1 MKPLF
6 LSIEGL
12 QSFQEKQEI
21 DFEKIG
27 RDGLFGIFGP
37 TGSGKSTIID
47 GMTLALYG
55 NIIRFK
61 NNSSSE
67 AKDYFDIEAINKN
80 SQEAKVNFKFKVG
93 ENIYR
98 VERNYKTG
106 KKSGKLSK
114 TAVLFKTE
122 NNEEIKIAENYKEIY
137 KEVKE
142 NILGLTLEDFTR
154 SVVLPQGNF
163 SQFLKLTGTEKRDML
178 ERIFNLEKYGDI
190 LSKKANAH
198 KYNLENSLKSLDIE
212 LSAIGFNEEELNKQ
226 TEKFEILEKE
236 TENLKKEEKELKA
249 EIQEMEEIRTL
260 EENIS
265 KFQKQK
271 GELDKNSEYI
281 AELETKKNMAEK
293 FIPVIEKIHKKN
305 DYEDRINIL
314 NDEIKIDKEKLEQ
327 AVKQLEAK
335 KEVYKNLEE
344 KEISLEKEKEK
355 NYVPQDEFLK
365 ASEDYKSSIEKESL
379 IEKEENLKKEIQNLK
394 VQKEKL
400 SDDIKNF
407 TDTLNDLEKEKSEI
421 KDVSQDEILNLEK
434 EILQKKSLYEN
445 LEKREKE
452 LEKIVFNAE
461 CLEDKIKNNNNELSE
476 LEETERLYLVNRK
489 NYFIYEIEKELHDGD
504 ICPVCHGVYHK
515 KLSENY
521 ENSFNEESFEKIQQD
536 IRKIKSYIQIDCDK
550 LKEYNEKIIE
560 IKSEIKIL
568 PSIKDDIENLEN
580 QKEALNKKLKEIVDK
595 KNLIEE
601 NIKEKTDIL
610 NKNKILSASVESE
623 LNSKINSLNDI
634 ENRLKEIPEFLF
646 STDELK
652 ENLENIKKKND
663 VFKNTDS
670 QLNELRKEK
679 KYIWD
684 TKITV
689 WTDKIKNFETQLIQ
703 KEENHKNI
711 KTEYLALSEEI
722 NKVLLENKISDLK
735 YINEIEKSIDK
746 ISHMKEEIEKH
757 KNDTVYVLKMILD
770 YKEQLKN
777 RNFSKEK
784 FENLAERDKI
794 VNMCLEKNI
803 RLLGEITK
811 SIEIFNI
818 NKKRAEEILIEKEK
832 IEKKLN
838 PAKEMTELLKGRK
851 FLDFLSAGKLQS
863 ITRIASETLQRI
875 TNGRYR
881 INVDEKSDFSIMDN
895 FNSAVR
901 KPQSLSGGET
911 FMVSLCLA
919 LALANQIQLKGKSK
933 LEFFFLDEGFGT
945 LDSELLEIVF
955 SVLENLKAEGMTV
968 GIITHVEE
976 IKNRVARKLMVYPAQ
991 VGISGTIVKEI

>member
-67 AKDYFDIEAINKN
+67 SKDFFDIEAINKN

-98 VERNYKTG
+98 VERSYKIG
-106 KKSGKLSK
+106 KKSGKLTK
-114 TAVLFKTE
+114 TAVLFKNE
-122 NNEEIKIAENYKEIY
+122 NGEEIKIAENYKEIY

-198 KYNLENSLKSLDIE
+198 KYNLESQLKNLDIE

-226 TEKFEILEKE
+226 LEKFNLLEKE

-249 EIQEMEEIRTL
+249 EIQEMEEIRVL
-260 EENIS
+260 EENIF

-271 GELDKNSEYI
+271 DELDKNSEYI

-314 NDEIKIDKEKLEQ
+314 NDEIKTDKEKLEQ

-335 KEVYKNLEE
+335 KEVYRSLEE
-344 KEISLEKEKEK
+344 KENLLEKEKQE
-355 NYVPQDEFLK
+355 NYIPQDEFLK
-365 ASEDYKSSIEKESL
+365 ASEDYKSSIEKE
-379 IEKEENLKKEIQNLK
+379 NLTEKKEILTKEIKNLEI
-394 VQKEKL
+394 QKEKL
-400 SDDIKNF
+400 SDDIKIF
-407 TDTLNDLEKEKSEI
+407 TDILESLEKEKSEI
-421 KDVSQDEILNLEK
+421 KDISQDEILNLEK
-434 EILQKKSLYEN
+434 EILQKKSLCEN

-452 LEKIVFNAE
+452 LEKTVSDKENLEKNIKASEEKLSKLEKEENI
-461 CLEDKIKNNNNELSE
+461 CLAD
-476 LEETERLYLVNRK
+476 RK
-489 NYFIYEIEKELHDGD
+489 NYFIHEIEKELHEGD
-504 ICPVCHGVYHK
+504 ICPVCHGIYHK
-515 KLSENY
+515 HSES
-521 ENSFNEESFEKIQQD
+521 EKESSFNEESFEKLQND
-536 IRKIKSYIQIDCDK
+536 IRNIKSSVQIEKDK
-550 LKEYNEKIIE
+550 LAEQNKKIEEIKNEIE
-560 IKSEIKIL
+560 ILPNIKDEIK
-568 PSIKDDIENLEN
+568 NLEN
-580 QKEALNKKLKEIVDK
+580 QKENLNKKLKEITDK
-595 KNLIEE
+595 KTLIEKD
-601 NIKEKTDIL
+601 IKEKNNIL
-610 NKNKILSASVESE
+610 N
-623 LNSKINSLNDI
+623 NSKIISAKTENELNLKINFLDEI
-634 ENRLKEIPEFLF
+634 EKNLKEIPEFLL

-652 ENLENIKKKND
+652 ENLENIKKKNEI
-663 VFKNTDS
+663 FKNTDS

-679 KYIWD
+679 KEIWD

-818 NKKRAEEILIEKEK
+818 NKKRAEEILKEKEK

-991 VGISGTIVKEI
+991 VGISGTVVKEI

>member
-67 AKDYFDIEAINKN
+67 SKDFFDIEAINKN
-80 SQEAKVNFKFKVG
+80 SQGAKVNFKFKVG

-98 VERNYKTG
+98 VERSYKIG
-106 KKSGKLSK
+106 KKSGKLTK
-114 TAVLFKTE
+114 TAVLFKNE

-198 KYNLENSLKSLDIE
+198 KYNLESQLKNLDIE
-212 LSAIGFNEEELNKQ
+212 LSAIGFNEEELNNQ
-226 TEKFEILEKE
+226 LEKFNLLEKE

-249 EIQEMEEIRTL
+249 EIQEMEEIRVL

-271 GELDKNSEYI
+271 DELDKNSEYI

-293 FIPVIEKIHKKN
+293 FIPVIEKSHKKN

-335 KEVYKNLEE
+335 KEVYRSLEE
-344 KEISLEKEKEK
+344 KENLLEKEKEK

-365 ASEDYKSSIEKESL
+365 ASEDYKSSIEKE
-379 IEKEENLKKEIQNLK
+379 NLTEKKEVLTKEIKSLEI
-394 VQKEKL
+394 QKEKL
-400 SDDIKNF
+400 SDDIKIF
-407 TDTLNDLEKEKSEI
+407 TDILESLEKEKSEI
-421 KDVSQDEILNLEK
+421 KDISQDEVLNLEK
-434 EILQKKSLYEN
+434 EILQKKSLCEN

-452 LEKIVFNAE
+452 LEKTVFNAE
-461 CLEDKIKNNNNELSE
+461 CLEDRIKNNNSELSE
-476 LEETERLYLVNRK
+476 LEKTESLYLAKRK
-489 NYFIYEIEKELHDGD
+489 YYFIHEIEKELHEGD
-504 ICPVCHGVYHK
+504 ICPVCHGIYHK
-515 KLSENY
+515 YSEAKK
-521 ENSFNEESFEKIQQD
+521 ESSFNEEVFEKLQND
-536 IRKIKSYIQIDCDK
+536 IRNIKSSVQIEKDK
-550 LKEYNEKIIE
+550 LAEQNKKIEEIKNEIE
-560 IKSEIKIL
+560 ILPNIKDEIK
-568 PSIKDDIENLEN
+568 NLEN
-580 QKEALNKKLKEIVDK
+580 QKENLNKKLKEITYK
-595 KNLIEE
+595 KTLIEKD
-601 NIKEKTDIL
+601 IKEKNDTL
-610 NKNKILSASVESE
+610 NNSKISSAKNENE
-623 LNSKINSLNDI
+623 LNLKINSLDEI
-634 ENRLKEIPEFLF
+634 EKKLKEIPEFLL

-652 ENLENIKKKND
+652 ENLENIKKKNEI
-663 VFKNTDS
+663 FKNTDS

-679 KYIWD
+679 KDIWD

-794 VNMCLEKNI
+794 VNMFLEKNI
-803 RLLGEITK
+803 RLLGEISK

-818 NKKRAEEILIEKEK
+818 NKKRAEEILKEKEK

-991 VGISGTIVKEI
+991 VGISGTVVKEI

>member
-67 AKDYFDIEAINKN
+67 SKDFFDIEAINKN

-98 VERNYKTG
+98 VERSYKIG
-106 KKSGKLSK
+106 KKSGKLTK
-114 TAVLFKTE
+114 TAVLFKNE

-190 LSKKANAH
+190 LSKKANSH
-198 KYNLENSLKSLDIE
+198 KYSLENSLKSLDIE

-271 GELDKNSEYI
+271 DELDKNSEYI

-314 NDEIKIDKEKLEQ
+314 NDEIKTDKEKLEQ

-344 KEISLEKEKEK
+344 KEIFLEKEKEK

-379 IEKEENLKKEIQNLK
+379 IEKKENLKKEIQNLK

-421 KDVSQDEILNLEK
+421 KDISQDEILNLEK

-476 LEETERLYLVNRK
+476 LEETENLYLVNRK
-489 NYFIYEIEKELHDGD
+489 NYFIYEIEKELHEGD
-504 ICPVCHGVYHK
+504 VCPVCHGVYHK
-515 KLSENY
+515 YSEIEK
-521 ENSFNEESFEKIQQD
+521 ENSFNEEAFEKLQND
-536 IRKIKSYIQIDCDK
+536 IRNIKSSIQIDKDK
-550 LKEYNEKIIE
+550 LVEKNKKIEE
-560 IKSEIKIL
+560 IKNEIEIL

-580 QKEALNKKLKEIVDK
+580 QKKMLNKKLKEIVDK

-601 NIKEKTDIL
+601 NIKEKTDTL
-610 NKNKILSASVESE
+610 NKNKILSASAESE

-646 STDELK
+646 STVELK

-663 VFKNTDS
+663 IFKNTDS

-679 KYIWD
+679 KDIWD

-818 NKKRAEEILIEKEK
+818 NKKRTEEILIEKEK

>member
-67 AKDYFDIEAINKN
+67 SKDFFDIEAINKN
-80 SQEAKVNFKFKVG
+80 SQGAKVNFKFKVG

-98 VERNYKTG
+98 VERSYKIG
-106 KKSGKLSK
+106 KKSGKLTK
-114 TAVLFKTE
+114 TAVLFKNE
-122 NNEEIKIAENYKEIY
+122 NGEEIKTAENYKEIY

-198 KYNLENSLKSLDIE
+198 KYNLESQLKNLDIE

-249 EIQEMEEIRTL
+249 EIQELEEIRTL

-271 GELDKNSEYI
+271 DELDKNSEYI

-314 NDEIKIDKEKLEQ
+314 NDEIKTDKEKLEQ

-335 KEVYKNLEE
+335 KEVYRSLEE
-344 KEISLEKEKEK
+344 KENLLEKEKEK

-365 ASEDYKSSIEKESL
+365 ASEDYKSSIEKE
-379 IEKEENLKKEIQNLK
+379 NLTEKKEVLTKEIKSLEI
-394 VQKEKL
+394 QKEKL
-400 SDDIKNF
+400 SDDIKIF
-407 TDTLNDLEKEKSEI
+407 TDILESLEKEKSEI
-421 KDVSQDEILNLEK
+421 KDISQDEILNLEK
-434 EILQKKSLYEN
+434 EILQKKSLCEN

-452 LEKIVFNAE
+452 LEKTVSDKEN
-461 CLEDKIKNNNNELSE
+461 LEKNIKISEEKLSE
-476 LEETERLYLVNRK
+476 LEKEENICLADRK
-489 NYFIYEIEKELHDGD
+489 NYFIHEIEKELHEGD
-504 ICPVCHGVYHK
+504 KCPVCHGIYHK
-515 KLSENY
+515 HFETEKES
-521 ENSFNEESFEKIQQD
+521 SFNEEVFEKLQND
-536 IRKIKSYIQIDCDK
+536 IRNIKSYIQIDKDK
-550 LKEYNEKIIE
+550 LAEQNKKIEEIKNEIE
-560 IKSEIKIL
+560 ILPNIKDEIK
-568 PSIKDDIENLEN
+568 NLEN
-580 QKEALNKKLKEIVDK
+580 QKENLNKKLKEIAGK
-595 KNLIEE
+595 KNLIEKD
-601 NIKEKTDIL
+601 IKEKNNIL
-610 NKNKILSASVESE
+610 N
-623 LNSKINSLNDI
+623 NSKIISAKTENELNLKINFLDEI
-634 ENRLKEIPEFLF
+634 EKNLKGIPEFLL

-652 ENLENIKKKND
+652 ENLENIKKKNEI
-663 VFKNTDS
+663 FKNTDS
-670 QLNELRKEK
+670 QLNELRKVQK
-679 KYIWD
+679 KNRD
-684 TKITV
+684 KITE
-689 WTDKIKNFETQLIQ
+689 WAEKIKNFETQLIQ

-818 NKKRAEEILIEKEK
+818 NKKRAEEILKEKEK

-991 VGISGTIVKEI
+991 VGISGTVVKEI

>member
-67 AKDYFDIEAINKN
+67 SKDFFDIEAINKN

-98 VERNYKTG
+98 VERSYKIG
-106 KKSGKLSK
+106 KKSGKLTK
-114 TAVLFKTE
+114 TAVLFKNE
-122 NNEEIKIAENYKEIY
+122 NGEEIKIAENYKEIY

-198 KYNLENSLKSLDIE
+198 KYTFESQLKNLDIE

-226 TEKFEILEKE
+226 LEEFNLLEKE

-249 EIQEMEEIRTL
+249 EIQEMEEIRVI
-260 EENIS
+260 EENIF

-271 GELDKNSEYI
+271 DKLDKNSEYI

-314 NDEIKIDKEKLEQ
+314 NDEIKTDKEKLEQ

-335 KEVYKNLEE
+335 KEVYRSLEE
-344 KEISLEKEKEK
+344 KENLLEKEKQE

-365 ASEDYKSSIEKESL
+365 ASEDYKSSIEKE
-379 IEKEENLKKEIQNLK
+379 NLTEKKEILTKEIKNLEI
-394 VQKEKL
+394 QKEKL

-407 TDTLNDLEKEKSEI
+407 TDILDSLEKEKSEI

-434 EILQKKSLYEN
+434 EILQKKSLCEN

-452 LEKIVFNAE
+452 LEKTVSDKENLEKNIKVSEEKLSKLEKEENI
-461 CLEDKIKNNNNELSE
+461 CLAD
-476 LEETERLYLVNRK
+476 RK
-489 NYFIYEIEKELHDGD
+489 NYFIHEIEKELHDGD
-504 ICPVCHGVYHK
+504 ICPVCHSIYHK
-515 KLSENY
+515 YSESKK
-521 ENSFNEESFEKIQQD
+521 ESSFNEESFEKLQND
-536 IRKIKSYIQIDCDK
+536 IRNIKSSVQIEKDK
-550 LKEYNEKIIE
+550 LAEQNKKMEEIKNEIE
-560 IKSEIKIL
+560 ILPNIKEE
-568 PSIKDDIENLEN
+568 IENLEN
-580 QKEALNKKLKEIVDK
+580 QKENLNKKLKEIADK
-595 KNLIEE
+595 KNLLEE
-601 NIKEKTDIL
+601 NIKEKNDTL
-610 NKNKILSASVESE
+610 NNNKILFAKAESD
-623 LNSKINSLNDI
+623 LNSKINSLDEI
-634 ENRLKEIPEFLF
+634 EKKLKEIPELLL
-646 STDELK
+646 STNELK
-652 ENLENIKKKND
+652 ENLENIKKKNEI
-663 VFKNTDS
+663 FKNIDL

-679 KYIWD
+679 KEIWD

-770 YKEQLKN
+770 YKDQLKN

-803 RLLGEITK
+803 RLLGEISK

-818 NKKRAEEILIEKEK
+818 NKKRAEEILKEKEK

-991 VGISGTIVKEI
+991 VGISGTVVKEI

>member
-1 MKPLF
+1 M
-6 LSIEGL
+6 
-12 QSFQEKQEI
+12 
-21 DFEKIG
+21 
-27 RDGLFGIFGP
+27 
-37 TGSGKSTIID
+37 
-47 GMTLALYG
+47 
-55 NIIRFK
+55 
-61 NNSSSE
+61 
-67 AKDYFDIEAINKN
+67 
-80 SQEAKVNFKFKVG
+80 
-93 ENIYR
+93 
-98 VERNYKTG
+98 
-106 KKSGKLSK
+106 
-114 TAVLFKTE
+114 
-122 NNEEIKIAENYKEIY
+122 
-137 KEVKE
+137 
-142 NILGLTLEDFTR
+142 EDFTR

-198 KYNLENSLKSLDIE
+198 KYNLESQLKNLDIE
-212 LSAIGFNEEELNKQ
+212 LSAIGFNEEELNNQ
-226 TEKFEILEKE
+226 LEKFNLLEKE

-249 EIQEMEEIRTL
+249 EIQEMEEIRVL

-271 GELDKNSEYI
+271 DELDKNSEYI

-314 NDEIKIDKEKLEQ
+314 NDEIKTDKEKLEQ

-335 KEVYKNLEE
+335 KEVYRSLEE
-344 KEISLEKEKEK
+344 KENLLEKEKEK

-365 ASEDYKSSIEKESL
+365 ASEDYKSSIEKE
-379 IEKEENLKKEIQNLK
+379 NLTEKKEVLTKEIKNLEI
-394 VQKEKL
+394 QKEKL

-407 TDTLNDLEKEKSEI
+407 SDILESLEKEKSEI
-421 KDVSQDEILNLEK
+421 KDISQDEILNLEK
-434 EILQKKSLYEN
+434 EILQKKSLCEN

-452 LEKIVFNAE
+452 LEKTVSDKEKLEKNIKVSEEKLSKLEKEENI
-461 CLEDKIKNNNNELSE
+461 CLA
-476 LEETERLYLVNRK
+476 NRK

-515 KLSENY
+515 YSEI
-521 ENSFNEESFEKIQQD
+521 EKESFFNEESFEKLQND
-536 IRKIKSYIQIDCDK
+536 IRNIKSSVQIDKDK
-550 LKEYNEKIIE
+550 LAEQNKKIEEIKNEIE
-560 IKSEIKIL
+560 ILPNIKEE
-568 PSIKDDIENLEN
+568 IENLEN
-580 QKEALNKKLKEIVDK
+580 QKKMLNKKLKEIVDK

-601 NIKEKTDIL
+601 NIKEKTDTL
-610 NKNKILSASVESE
+610 NKNKILSASAESE

-646 STDELK
+646 STVELK

-663 VFKNTDS
+663 IFKNTDS

-679 KYIWD
+679 KEIWD

-689 WTDKIKNFETQLIQ
+689 WTEKIKNFETQLIQ

-770 YKEQLKN
+770 YKDQLKN

-794 VNMCLEKNI
+794 VNMFLEKNI
-803 RLLGEITK
+803 RLLGEISK

-818 NKKRAEEILIEKEK
+818 NKKRAEEILKEKEK

-955 SVLENLKAEGMTV
+955 SVLENLKSEGMTV

-991 VGISGTIVKEI
+991 VGISGTVVKEI

>member
-344 KEISLEKEKEK
+344 KEIFLEKEKEK

-580 QKEALNKKLKEIVDK
+580 QKKMLNKKLKEIVDK

>member
-67 AKDYFDIEAINKN
+67 SKDYFDIEAINKN

-98 VERNYKTG
+98 VERNYKIG
-106 KKSGKLSK
+106 KKSGKLTK
-114 TAVLFKTE
+114 TAVLFKNE

-236 TENLKKEEKELKA
+236 TKNLKKEEKELKA

-271 GELDKNSEYI
+271 DELDKNSEYI

-293 FIPVIEKIHKKN
+293 FIPIIEKIHKKN

-344 KEISLEKEKEK
+344 KENFLEKEKEK

-407 TDTLNDLEKEKSEI
+407 TDTLNDLEKEKSKI

-461 CLEDKIKNNNNELSE
+461 CLEDKIKNNNSELSE
-476 LEETERLYLVNRK
+476 LEETESLYLVNRK
-489 NYFIYEIEKELHDGD
+489 NYFIYEIEKELHEGD
-504 ICPVCHGVYHK
+504 ICPVCHGIYHK
-515 KLSENY
+515 KLSENC
-521 ENSFNEESFEKIQQD
+521 ENYFNEEAFEKIQQD

-560 IKSEIKIL
+560 IKNEIKIL

-580 QKEALNKKLKEIVDK
+580 QKKMLNKKLKETADK
-595 KNLIEE
+595 KNLIEK
-601 NIKEKTDIL
+601 NIKEKTDTL
-610 NKNKILSASVESE
+610 NKNKILSASAESE

-663 VFKNTDS
+663 IFKNTDS

-679 KYIWD
+679 KDIWD

-976 IKNRVARKLMVYPAQ
+976 IKNRVARKLMVYPAR

>member
-67 AKDYFDIEAINKN
+67 SKDFFDIEAINKN

-98 VERNYKTG
+98 VERSYKIG
-106 KKSGKLSK
+106 KKSGKLTK
-114 TAVLFKTE
+114 TAVLFKNE
-122 NNEEIKIAENYKEIY
+122 NGEEIKIAENYKEIY

-198 KYNLENSLKSLDIE
+198 KYNLESQLKNLDIE

-271 GELDKNSEYI
+271 DELDKNSEYI
-281 AELETKKNMAEK
+281 EELETKKNMAEK

-305 DYEDRINIL
+305 DYEDRINLL
-314 NDEIKIDKEKLEQ
+314 NNEIKIDKEKLEQ

-335 KEVYKNLEE
+335 KEVYRSLEE
-344 KEISLEKEKEK
+344 KENLLEKEKEK

-365 ASEDYKSSIEKESL
+365 ASEDYKSSIEKE
-379 IEKEENLKKEIQNLK
+379 NLTEKKEVLTKEIKNLEI
-394 VQKEKL
+394 QKEKL

-407 TDTLNDLEKEKSEI
+407 SDILESLEKEKSEI
-421 KDVSQDEILNLEK
+421 KDISQDEILNLEK
-434 EILQKKSLYEN
+434 EILQKKSLCEN

-452 LEKIVFNAE
+452 LEKTVSDKEKLEKNIKVSEEKLSKLEKEENI
-461 CLEDKIKNNNNELSE
+461 CLAD
-476 LEETERLYLVNRK
+476 RK

-515 KLSENY
+515 YSEI
-521 ENSFNEESFEKIQQD
+521 EKESFFNEESFEKLQND
-536 IRKIKSYIQIDCDK
+536 IRNIKSSVQIDKDK
-550 LKEYNEKIIE
+550 LAEQNKKIEEIKNEIE
-560 IKSEIKIL
+560 IL
-568 PSIKDDIENLEN
+568 PNIKDDIENLEN
-580 QKEALNKKLKEIVDK
+580 QKKMLNKKLKEIVDK

-601 NIKEKTDIL
+601 NIKEKTDTL
-610 NKNKILSASVESE
+610 NKNKILSASAESE

-634 ENRLKEIPEFLF
+634 ENRLKEIPKFLL

-652 ENLENIKKKND
+652 ENLENIKKKNEI
-663 VFKNTDS
+663 FKNIDL

-679 KYIWD
+679 KEIWD

-770 YKEQLKN
+770 YKDQLKN

-803 RLLGEITK
+803 RLLGEISK

-818 NKKRAEEILIEKEK
+818 NKKRAEEILKEKEK

-955 SVLENLKAEGMTV
+955 SVLENLKSEGMTV

-991 VGISGTIVKEI
+991 VGISGTVVKEI

>member
-67 AKDYFDIEAINKN
+67 SKDYFDIEAINKN

-98 VERNYKTG
+98 VERNYKIG
-106 KKSGKLSK
+106 KKSGKLTK
-114 TAVLFKTE
+114 TAVLFKNE

-271 GELDKNSEYI
+271 DELDKNSEYI

-305 DYEDRINIL
+305 NYEDRINIL
-314 NDEIKIDKEKLEQ
+314 NDEIKTDKEKLEQ

-344 KEISLEKEKEK
+344 KEIFLEKEKEK

-379 IEKEENLKKEIQNLK
+379 IEKEENLKKEIQNLE

-461 CLEDKIKNNNNELSE
+461 CLEDKIKNNNIELSE
-476 LEETERLYLVNRK
+476 LEETESLYLVNRK
-489 NYFIYEIEKELHDGD
+489 NYFIYEIEKELHEGD

-515 KLSENY
+515 YSEIEK
-521 ENSFNEESFEKIQQD
+521 ENSFNEEAFEKIQQD

-550 LKEYNEKIIE
+550 LEEYDEKIIE
-560 IKSEIKIL
+560 IKSEIEII
-568 PSIKDDIENLEN
+568 SDIKNDIENLEN
-580 QKEALNKKLKEIVDK
+580 QKEALNKKLKEITDK

-601 NIKEKTDIL
+601 NIKEKTDTL
-610 NKNKILSASVESE
+610 NKNKILSASAESE

-663 VFKNTDS
+663 IFKNTDS

-679 KYIWD
+679 KNIWD

>member
-67 AKDYFDIEAINKN
+67 SKDFFDIEAINKN
-80 SQEAKVNFKFKVG
+80 SQGAKVNFKFKVG

-98 VERNYKTG
+98 VERSYKIG
-106 KKSGKLSK
+106 KKSGKLTK
-114 TAVLFKTE
+114 TAVLFKNE
-122 NNEEIKIAENYKEIY
+122 NGEDIKIAENYKEIY

-198 KYNLENSLKSLDIE
+198 KYNLESQLKNLDIE

-226 TEKFEILEKE
+226 LEEFNLLEKE

-249 EIQEMEEIRTL
+249 EIQEMEEIRVL

-271 GELDKNSEYI
+271 DELDKNSEYI
-281 AELETKKNMAEK
+281 EELEIKKNMAEK

-314 NDEIKIDKEKLEQ
+314 NDEIKTDKEKLEQ

-335 KEVYKNLEE
+335 KEVYRSLEE
-344 KEISLEKEKEK
+344 KENFLEKEKQE
-355 NYVPQDEFLK
+355 NYIPQEEFLK
-365 ASEDYKSSIEKESL
+365 ASEDYKSSIEKE
-379 IEKEENLKKEIQNLK
+379 NLTEKKEILTKEIKNLEI
-394 VQKEKL
+394 QKEKL
-400 SDDIKNF
+400 SDDIKIF
-407 TDTLNDLEKEKSEI
+407 TDILESLEKEKSEI
-421 KDVSQDEILNLEK
+421 KDISQDEILNLEK
-434 EILQKKSLYEN
+434 EILQKKSLCEN

-452 LEKIVFNAE
+452 LEKTVSDKEKLEKNIKVSEEKLSKLEKEENI
-461 CLEDKIKNNNNELSE
+461 CLAD
-476 LEETERLYLVNRK
+476 RK
-489 NYFIYEIEKELHDGD
+489 NYFIHEIEKELHEGD
-504 ICPVCHGVYHK
+504 ICPVCHGIYHK
-515 KLSENY
+515 HSES
-521 ENSFNEESFEKIQQD
+521 EKESSFNEEVFEKLQND
-536 IRKIKSYIQIDCDK
+536 IRNIKSSVQIEKDK
-550 LKEYNEKIIE
+550 LAEQNKKIEEIKNEIE
-560 IKSEIKIL
+560 ILPNIKEE
-568 PSIKDDIENLEN
+568 IENLEN
-580 QKEALNKKLKEIVDK
+580 QKENLNKKLKEIADK
-595 KNLIEE
+595 KNLLEE
-601 NIKEKTDIL
+601 NIKEKNDTL
-610 NKNKILSASVESE
+610 NNNKILFIKTESD
-623 LNSKINSLNDI
+623 LNSKINFLDEI
-634 ENRLKEIPEFLF
+634 EKNLKEIPEFLL

-652 ENLENIKKKND
+652 ENLENIKKKNEI
-663 VFKNTDS
+663 FKNIDL

-679 KYIWD
+679 KEIWD

-770 YKEQLKN
+770 YKDQLKN

-818 NKKRAEEILIEKEK
+818 NKKRAEEILKEKEK

-991 VGISGTIVKEI
+991 VGISGTVVKEI

>member
-1 MKPLF
+1 M
-6 LSIEGL
+6 
-12 QSFQEKQEI
+12 
-21 DFEKIG
+21 
-27 RDGLFGIFGP
+27 
-37 TGSGKSTIID
+37 
-47 GMTLALYG
+47 
-55 NIIRFK
+55 
-61 NNSSSE
+61 
-67 AKDYFDIEAINKN
+67 
-80 SQEAKVNFKFKVG
+80 
-93 ENIYR
+93 
-98 VERNYKTG
+98 
-106 KKSGKLSK
+106 
-114 TAVLFKTE
+114 
-122 NNEEIKIAENYKEIY
+122 
-137 KEVKE
+137 
-142 NILGLTLEDFTR
+142 
-154 SVVLPQGNF
+154 
-163 SQFLKLTGTEKRDML
+163 
-178 ERIFNLEKYGDI
+178 
-190 LSKKANAH
+190 
-198 KYNLENSLKSLDIE
+198 
-212 LSAIGFNEEELNKQ
+212 
-226 TEKFEILEKE
+226 
-236 TENLKKEEKELKA
+236 
-249 EIQEMEEIRTL
+249 
-260 EENIS
+260 
-265 KFQKQK
+265 
-271 GELDKNSEYI
+271 
-281 AELETKKNMAEK
+281 
-293 FIPVIEKIHKKN
+293 
-305 DYEDRINIL
+305 
-314 NDEIKIDKEKLEQ
+314 
-327 AVKQLEAK
+327 
-335 KEVYKNLEE
+335 
-344 KEISLEKEKEK
+344 
-355 NYVPQDEFLK
+355 
-365 ASEDYKSSIEKESL
+365 
-379 IEKEENLKKEIQNLK
+379 
-394 VQKEKL
+394 
-400 SDDIKNF
+400 
-407 TDTLNDLEKEKSEI
+407 
-421 KDVSQDEILNLEK
+421 
-434 EILQKKSLYEN
+434 
-445 LEKREKE
+445 
-452 LEKIVFNAE
+452 
-461 CLEDKIKNNNNELSE
+461 
-476 LEETERLYLVNRK
+476 
-489 NYFIYEIEKELHDGD
+489 
-504 ICPVCHGVYHK
+504 YHK

-560 IKSEIKIL
+560 IKNEIKIL

-580 QKEALNKKLKEIVDK
+580 QKKMLNKKLKEITDK
-595 KNLIEE
+595 KNIIEE
-601 NIKEKTDIL
+601 NIKEKTNTL
-610 NKNKILSASVESE
+610 NKNKILSASAESE

-634 ENRLKEIPEFLF
+634 ENRLKEIPAFLF
-646 STDELK
+646 STEELK

-663 VFKNTDS
+663 IFKNTDS

-679 KYIWD
+679 KDIWD

-803 RLLGEITK
+803 RLSGEIAK

>member
-67 AKDYFDIEAINKN
+67 SKDYFDIEAINKN

-98 VERNYKTG
+98 VERNYKIG

-154 SVVLPQGNF
+154 SVILPQGNF

-198 KYNLENSLKSLDIE
+198 KYNLESQLKNLDIE
-212 LSAIGFNEEELNKQ
+212 LSAIGFNEEELNNQ
-226 TEKFEILEKE
+226 LEKFNLLEKE

-249 EIQEMEEIRTL
+249 EIQEMEEIRVL

-271 GELDKNSEYI
+271 DELDKNSEYI

-293 FIPVIEKIHKKN
+293 FIPVIEKLHKKN

-335 KEVYKNLEE
+335 KEVYRSLEE
-344 KEISLEKEKEK
+344 KENFLEKEKEK

-379 IEKEENLKKEIQNLK
+379 IEKEENLKKEIQNLE

-421 KDVSQDEILNLEK
+421 KDISQDEILNLEK

-452 LEKIVFNAE
+452 LEKTVSDKE
-461 CLEDKIKNNNNELSE
+461 KLEKNIKTSEEKLSE
-476 LEETERLYLVNRK
+476 LEKEENICLADRK

-515 KLSENY
+515 YSEIEK
-521 ENSFNEESFEKIQQD
+521 ENSFNEDVFEKLQND
-536 IRKIKSYIQIDCDK
+536 IRNIKSSIQIDKAK
-550 LKEYNEKIIE
+550 LVEKNKKIEEIKNEIE
-560 IKSEIKIL
+560 ILPNIKEE
-568 PSIKDDIENLEN
+568 IENLEN
-580 QKEALNKKLKEIVDK
+580 QKKMLNKKLKEIVDK

-601 NIKEKTDIL
+601 NIKEKTDTL
-610 NKNKILSASVESE
+610 NKNKILSASAESE

-634 ENRLKEIPEFLF
+634 ENRLKEIPKFLL

-652 ENLENIKKKND
+652 ENLENIKKKNEI
-663 VFKNTDS
+663 FKNIDL

-679 KYIWD
+679 KEIWD

-689 WTDKIKNFETQLIQ
+689 WTEKIKNFETQLIQ

-818 NKKRAEEILIEKEK
+818 NKKRAEEILKEKEK

-955 SVLENLKAEGMTV
+955 SVLENLKSEGMTV

-991 VGISGTIVKEI
+991 VGISGTVVKEI

>member
-67 AKDYFDIEAINKN
+67 SKDFFDIEAINKN

-98 VERNYKTG
+98 VERSYKIG
-106 KKSGKLSK
+106 KKSGKLTK
-114 TAVLFKTE
+114 TAVLFKNE
-122 NNEEIKIAENYKEIY
+122 NGEEIKIAENYKEIY

-154 SVVLPQGNF
+154 SVILPQGNF

-226 TEKFEILEKE
+226 LEEFKILEKE

-249 EIQEMEEIRTL
+249 EIQEMEEIRVL

-271 GELDKNSEYI
+271 DELDKNSEYI
-281 AELETKKNMAEK
+281 KELETKKNMAEK
-293 FIPVIEKIHKKN
+293 FIPVIEKLHKKN

-335 KEVYKNLEE
+335 KEVYRSLEE
-344 KEISLEKEKEK
+344 KENFLEKEKEK

-379 IEKEENLKKEIQNLK
+379 IEKEENLKKEIQNLE

-421 KDVSQDEILNLEK
+421 KDISQDEILNLEK

-452 LEKIVFNAE
+452 LEKTVSDKE
-461 CLEDKIKNNNNELSE
+461 KLEKNIKTSEEKLSE
-476 LEETERLYLVNRK
+476 LEKEENICLADRK

-515 KLSENY
+515 YSEIEK
-521 ENSFNEESFEKIQQD
+521 ENSFNEDVFEKLQND
-536 IRKIKSYIQIDCDK
+536 IRNIKSSIQIDKAK
-550 LKEYNEKIIE
+550 LVEKNKKIEEIKNEIE
-560 IKSEIKIL
+560 ILPNIKEE
-568 PSIKDDIENLEN
+568 IENLEN
-580 QKEALNKKLKEIVDK
+580 QKKMLNKKLKEIVDK

-601 NIKEKTDIL
+601 NIKEKTDTL
-610 NKNKILSASVESE
+610 NKNKILSASAESE

-634 ENRLKEIPEFLF
+634 ENRLKEIPKFLL

-652 ENLENIKKKND
+652 ENLENIKKKNEI
-663 VFKNTDS
+663 FKNIDL

-679 KYIWD
+679 KEIWD

-689 WTDKIKNFETQLIQ
+689 WTEKIKNFETQLIQ

-818 NKKRAEEILIEKEK
+818 NKKRAEEILKEKEK

-955 SVLENLKAEGMTV
+955 SVLENLKSEGMTV

-991 VGISGTIVKEI
+991 VGISGTVVKEI

>member
-6 LSIEGL
+6 LNIEGL

-67 AKDYFDIEAINKN
+67 SKDYFDIEAINKN

-98 VERNYKTG
+98 VERNYKIG
-106 KKSGKLSK
+106 KKSGKLTK
-114 TAVLFKTE
+114 TAVLFKNE

-212 LSAIGFNEEELNKQ
+212 LSTIGFNEEELNKQ

-271 GELDKNSEYI
+271 DELDKNSEYI

-344 KEISLEKEKEK
+344 KEIFLEKEKEK

-394 VQKEKL
+394 AQKEKL

-421 KDVSQDEILNLEK
+421 KDISQDEILNLEK

-461 CLEDKIKNNNNELSE
+461 CLEDKIKNNNSELYE
-476 LEETERLYLVNRK
+476 LEETENLYLVKRK
-489 NYFIYEIEKELHDGD
+489 DYFIYEIEKELHDGD

-521 ENSFNEESFEKIQQD
+521 ENYFNEEAFEKIQQE

-550 LKEYNEKIIE
+550 LKEYDEKIIE
-560 IKSEIKIL
+560 IKSEIEIL

-580 QKEALNKKLKEIVDK
+580 QKKMLNKKLKEIVDK

-610 NKNKILSASVESE
+610 NKNKILSASAESE

-679 KYIWD
+679 KDIWD

-803 RLLGEITK
+803 RLLGEIAK

>member
-67 AKDYFDIEAINKN
+67 SKDFFDIEAINKN

-98 VERNYKTG
+98 VERSYKIG
-106 KKSGKLSK
+106 KKSGKLTK
-114 TAVLFKTE
+114 TAVLFKNE
-122 NNEEIKIAENYKEIY
+122 NGEEIKIAENYKEIY

-154 SVVLPQGNF
+154 SVILPQGNF

-226 TEKFEILEKE
+226 LEEFKILEKE

-249 EIQEMEEIRTL
+249 EIQEMEEIRVL

-271 GELDKNSEYI
+271 DELDKNSEYI
-281 AELETKKNMAEK
+281 KELETKKNMAEK
-293 FIPVIEKIHKKN
+293 FIPVIEKLHKKN

-335 KEVYKNLEE
+335 KEVYRSLEE
-344 KEISLEKEKEK
+344 KENFLEKEKEK

-365 ASEDYKSSIEKESL
+365 ASEDYKSSIEKE
-379 IEKEENLKKEIQNLK
+379 NLTEKKEILTK
-394 VQKEKL
+394 EIKSLEIQKEKL

-407 TDTLNDLEKEKSEI
+407 SDILESLEKEKSEI

-434 EILQKKSLYEN
+434 EILQKKSLCEN

-452 LEKIVFNAE
+452 LEKTVSDKEN
-461 CLEDKIKNNNNELSE
+461 LEKNIKASEEKLSK
-476 LEETERLYLVNRK
+476 LETEENISLADRK
-489 NYFIYEIEKELHDGD
+489 NYFIHEIEKELHEGD
-504 ICPVCHGVYHK
+504 VCPVCHGIYHK
-515 KLSENY
+515 HSET
-521 ENSFNEESFEKIQQD
+521 EKESFFNEESFEKLQND
-536 IRKIKSYIQIDCDK
+536 IRNIKSSVQIDKDK
-550 LKEYNEKIIE
+550 LAEKNKKIEEIKNEIE
-560 IKSEIKIL
+560 ILPNIKEE
-568 PSIKDDIENLEN
+568 IENLEN
-580 QKEALNKKLKEIVDK
+580 QKKMLNKKLKEIVDK

-601 NIKEKTDIL
+601 NIKEKTDTL
-610 NKNKILSASVESE
+610 NKNKILSASAESE

-646 STDELK
+646 STVELK

-663 VFKNTDS
+663 IFKNIDL

-679 KYIWD
+679 KEIWD

-689 WTDKIKNFETQLIQ
+689 WTEKIKNFETQLIQ

-770 YKEQLKN
+770 YKDQLKN

-818 NKKRAEEILIEKEK
+818 NKKRAEEILKEKEK

-881 INVDEKSDFSIMDN
+881 INVDEKSDFSIIDN

-955 SVLENLKAEGMTV
+955 SVLENLKSEGMTV

-991 VGISGTIVKEI
+991 VGISGTVVKEI

>member
-47 GMTLALYG
+47 GITLALYG

-61 NNSSSE
+61 NNNSSE

-98 VERNYKTG
+98 VERNYKIG
-106 KKSGKLSK
+106 KKSGKLTK
-114 TAVLFKTE
+114 TAVLFKDE

-190 LSKKANAH
+190 LSKKANSH
-198 KYNLENSLKSLDIE
+198 KYNLESQLKNLDIE

-249 EIQEMEEIRTL
+249 KIQEMEKIRVL

-271 GELDKNSEYI
+271 DELDKNSEYI
-281 AELETKKNMAEK
+281 VELENKKNMAEK

-327 AVKQLEAK
+327 ALKQLEAK
-335 KEVYKNLEE
+335 KEIYRNLEE
-344 KEISLEKEKEK
+344 KENFLEKEKEK

-379 IEKEENLKKEIQNLK
+379 IEKEENLKKEIQNLEI
-394 VQKEKL
+394 QKEKL

-452 LEKIVFNAE
+452 LEDIVFDKE
-461 CLEDKIKNNNNELSE
+461 KLEKNIKTSEEKLFE
-476 LEETERLYLVNRK
+476 LEKEENICLADRK
-489 NYFIYEIEKELHDGD
+489 NYFIYEIEKELHEGD

-515 KLSENY
+515 YSEIEK
-521 ENSFNEESFEKIQQD
+521 ENSFNEDVFEKLQND
-536 IRKIKSYIQIDCDK
+536 IRNIKSSIQIDKDK
-550 LKEYNEKIIE
+550 LAEKNKKIEE
-560 IKSEIKIL
+560 IKNEIEIL
-568 PSIKDDIENLEN
+568 PSIKDDIKNLEN
-580 QKEALNKKLKEIVDK
+580 QKEALNKKSKEITDK
-595 KNLIEE
+595 KSLIEK
-601 NIKEKTDIL
+601 NIKEKNDVL
-610 NKNKILSASVESE
+610 NKSKILSATAESE
-623 LNSKINSLNDI
+623 LNSKINSLDEI
-634 ENRLKEIPEFLF
+634 QKSLKEIPKLLF

-663 VFKNTDS
+663 IFKNTDS

-679 KYIWD
+679 KDIWD

-711 KTEYLALSEEI
+711 KTEYLTLSEEI

-735 YINEIEKSIDK
+735 YINEIEKYIDK
-746 ISHMKEEIEKH
+746 ISDMKEEIEKH

-794 VNMCLEKNI
+794 VNMRLEKNI
-803 RLLGEITK
+803 RLLGEIAK

-818 NKKRAEEILIEKEK
+818 NKKRAEELLIEKEK

-919 LALANQIQLKGKSK
+919 LALANQIQLRGKSK

>member
-27 RDGLFGIFGP
+27 RDDLFGIFGP

-67 AKDYFDIEAINKN
+67 SKDYFDIEAINKN

-98 VERNYKTG
+98 VERNYKIG
-106 KKSGKLSK
+106 KKSGKLTK
-114 TAVLFKTE
+114 TAVLFKNE

-190 LSKKANAH
+190 LSKKANSH

-271 GELDKNSEYI
+271 DELDKNSEYI

-344 KEISLEKEKEK
+344 KEIFLEKEKEK

-379 IEKEENLKKEIQNLK
+379 IEKEENLKKEIQNLE

-461 CLEDKIKNNNNELSE
+461 CLEDKIKNNNSELSE
-476 LEETERLYLVNRK
+476 LEETESLYLVNRK
-489 NYFIYEIEKELHDGD
+489 NYFIYEIEKELHEGN
-504 ICPVCHGVYHK
+504 ICPVCHGIYHK
-515 KLSENY
+515 KLSENC
-521 ENSFNEESFEKIQQD
+521 ENYFNEEAFEKIQQD

-550 LKEYNEKIIE
+550 LKEYDEKIIE
-560 IKSEIKIL
+560 IKSEIEII
-568 PSIKDDIENLEN
+568 SDIKNDIENLEN
-580 QKEALNKKLKEIVDK
+580 QKEALNKKLKETADK

-601 NIKEKTDIL
+601 NIKEKTDTL
-610 NKNKILSASVESE
+610 NKNKILYASAESE

-663 VFKNTDS
+663 IFKNTDS

-679 KYIWD
+679 KNIWD

>member
-67 AKDYFDIEAINKN
+67 SKDYFDIEAINKN

-98 VERNYKTG
+98 VERNYKIG
-106 KKSGKLSK
+106 KKSGKLTK
-114 TAVLFKTE
+114 TAVLFKNE

-190 LSKKANAH
+190 LSKKANSH
-198 KYNLENSLKSLDIE
+198 KYSLENSLKSLDIE

-271 GELDKNSEYI
+271 DELDKNSEYI

-314 NDEIKIDKEKLEQ
+314 NDEIKTDKEKLEQ

-335 KEVYKNLEE
+335 KEVYRSLEE
-344 KEISLEKEKEK
+344 KENLLEKEKEK

-379 IEKEENLKKEIQNLK
+379 IEKEENLKKEIQNLE

-421 KDVSQDEILNLEK
+421 KDISQDEILNLEK

-461 CLEDKIKNNNNELSE
+461 CLEDKIKNNNSELSE
-476 LEETERLYLVNRK
+476 LEETESLYLVNRK
-489 NYFIYEIEKELHDGD
+489 NYFIYEIEKELHEGD
-504 ICPVCHGVYHK
+504 ICPVCHGIYHK
-515 KLSENY
+515 KLSENC
-521 ENSFNEESFEKIQQD
+521 ENYFNEEAFEKIQQD

-580 QKEALNKKLKEIVDK
+580 QKKMLNKKLKEIVDK

-610 NKNKILSASVESE
+610 NKNKILSASAESE

-679 KYIWD
+679 KDIWD

-803 RLLGEITK
+803 RLLGEIAK

>member
-67 AKDYFDIEAINKN
+67 SKDFFDIEAINKN

-98 VERNYKTG
+98 VERSYKIG
-106 KKSGKLSK
+106 KKSGKLTK
-114 TAVLFKTE
+114 TAVLFKNE
-122 NNEEIKIAENYKEIY
+122 DNEEIKIAENYKEIY

-198 KYNLENSLKSLDIE
+198 KYNLESQLKNLDIE

-236 TENLKKEEKELKA
+236 TENLKKEEKKLKT
-249 EIQEMEEIRTL
+249 EIQEMEEIRVL
-260 EENIS
+260 EENIF

-271 GELDKNSEYI
+271 DELDKNSEYI

-314 NDEIKIDKEKLEQ
+314 NDEIKTDKEKLEQ

-335 KEVYKNLEE
+335 KEVYRSLEE
-344 KEISLEKEKEK
+344 KENLLEKEKQE

-365 ASEDYKSSIEKESL
+365 ASEDYKSSIEKE
-379 IEKEENLKKEIQNLK
+379 NLTEKKEILTKEIKNLEI
-394 VQKEKL
+394 QKEKL
-400 SDDIKNF
+400 SDDIKIF
-407 TDTLNDLEKEKSEI
+407 TDILESLEKEKSEI
-421 KDVSQDEILNLEK
+421 KDISQDEVLNLEK
-434 EILQKKSLYEN
+434 EILQKKSLCEN

-452 LEKIVFNAE
+452 LEKTVSDKEKLEKNIKVSEEKLSKLEKEENI
-461 CLEDKIKNNNNELSE
+461 CLAD
-476 LEETERLYLVNRK
+476 RK
-489 NYFIYEIEKELHDGD
+489 NYFIHEIEKELHEGD
-504 ICPVCHGVYHK
+504 ICPVCHGIYHK
-515 KLSENY
+515 HSES
-521 ENSFNEESFEKIQQD
+521 EKESSFNEDAFEKLQND
-536 IRKIKSYIQIDCDK
+536 IRNIKSSVQIEKDK
-550 LKEYNEKIIE
+550 LAEQNKKMEEIKNEIE
-560 IKSEIKIL
+560 ILPNIKEE
-568 PSIKDDIENLEN
+568 IENLEN
-580 QKEALNKKLKEIVDK
+580 QKENLNKKLKEIADK
-595 KNLIEE
+595 KNLLEE
-601 NIKEKTDIL
+601 NIKEKNDTL
-610 NKNKILSASVESE
+610 NNNKILFAKAESD
-623 LNSKINSLNDI
+623 LNSKINSLDEI
-634 ENRLKEIPEFLF
+634 EKKLKEIPELLL
-646 STDELK
+646 STNELK
-652 ENLENIKKKND
+652 ENLENIKKKNEI
-663 VFKNTDS
+663 FKNIDL

-679 KYIWD
+679 KEIWD

-770 YKEQLKN
+770 YKDQLKN

-803 RLLGEITK
+803 RLLGEISK

-818 NKKRAEEILIEKEK
+818 NKKRAEEILKEKEK

-991 VGISGTIVKEI
+991 VGISGTVVKEI

>member
-47 GMTLALYG
+47 GMILALYG

-67 AKDYFDIEAINKN
+67 SKDFFDIEAINKN

-98 VERNYKTG
+98 VERSYKIG
-106 KKSGKLSK
+106 KKSGKLTK
-114 TAVLFKTE
+114 TAVLFKNE
-122 NNEEIKIAENYKEIY
+122 NAEEIKIAENYKEIY

-198 KYNLENSLKSLDIE
+198 KYSLENQFKNLDIE

-226 TEKFEILEKE
+226 LEKFNLLEKE

-249 EIQEMEEIRTL
+249 EIQELEEIRTL

-271 GELDKNSEYI
+271 DELDKNSEYI
-281 AELETKKNMAEK
+281 EELETKKNMAEK

-335 KEVYKNLEE
+335 KEVYRSLEE
-344 KEISLEKEKEK
+344 KENLLEKEKEK

-379 IEKEENLKKEIQNLK
+379 IEKEENLKKEIQNLE

-461 CLEDKIKNNNNELSE
+461 CLEDKIKNNNSELSE
-476 LEETERLYLVNRK
+476 LEETESLYLVNRK
-489 NYFIYEIEKELHDGD
+489 NYFIYEIEKELHEGD
-504 ICPVCHGVYHK
+504 ICPVCHGIYHK
-515 KLSENY
+515 KLSENC
-521 ENSFNEESFEKIQQD
+521 ENYFNEEAFEKIQQD

-550 LKEYNEKIIE
+550 LKEYDEKIIE
-560 IKSEIKIL
+560 MKSEIEII
-568 PSIKDDIENLEN
+568 SDIKNDIENLEN
-580 QKEALNKKLKEIVDK
+580 QKEALNKKLKETADK

-601 NIKEKTDIL
+601 NIKEKTDTL
-610 NKNKILSASVESE
+610 NKNKILSASAESE

-679 KYIWD
+679 KNIWD

-803 RLLGEITK
+803 RLLGEIAK

-818 NKKRAEEILIEKEK
+818 NKKRTEEILIEKEK

>member
-67 AKDYFDIEAINKN
+67 SKDYFDIEAINKN

-98 VERNYKTG
+98 VERNYKIG

-114 TAVLFKTE
+114 TAILFKTE

-163 SQFLKLTGTEKRDML
+163 SQFLKLTGDEKRSML
-178 ERIFNLEKYGDI
+178 ERIFNLEKYGKV
-190 LSKKANAH
+190 LSEKANKY

-236 TENLKKEEKELKA
+236 TENLKKEEKELKT

-271 GELDKNSEYI
+271 DELDKNSEYI

-314 NDEIKIDKEKLEQ
+314 NDEIKTDKEKLEQ

-344 KEISLEKEKEK
+344 KEIFLEKEKEK

-461 CLEDKIKNNNNELSE
+461 CLEDKIKNNNIELSE
-476 LEETERLYLVNRK
+476 LEETESLYLVNRK
-489 NYFIYEIEKELHDGD
+489 NYFIYEIEKELHEGD
-504 ICPVCHGVYHK
+504 ICPVCHGIYHK
-515 KLSENY
+515 KLSENC
-521 ENSFNEESFEKIQQD
+521 ENYFNEEAFEKIQQD

-560 IKSEIKIL
+560 IKNEIKIL

-580 QKEALNKKLKEIVDK
+580 QKKMLNKKLKEIVDK

-601 NIKEKTDIL
+601 NIKEKTDTL
-610 NKNKILSASVESE
+610 NKNKILSVLAESE

-646 STDELK
+646 STVELK

-679 KYIWD
+679 KDIWD

-735 YINEIEKSIDK
+735 YINEIEKSINK

>member
-67 AKDYFDIEAINKN
+67 SKDYFDIEAINKN

-98 VERNYKTG
+98 VERNYKIG

-236 TENLKKEEKELKA
+236 TENLKKEEKELKT

-271 GELDKNSEYI
+271 DELDKNSEYI

-305 DYEDRINIL
+305 DYEDRINTL
-314 NDEIKIDKEKLEQ
+314 NDEIKTDKEKLEQ

-335 KEVYKNLEE
+335 KEVYKNLEQ
-344 KEISLEKEKEK
+344 KEIFLEKEKEK

-421 KDVSQDEILNLEK
+421 KDISQDEILNLEK

-452 LEKIVFNAE
+452 LEKIVSSAE
-461 CLEDKIKNNNNELSE
+461 CLEDKIKNNNSELSE
-476 LEETERLYLVNRK
+476 LEETESLYLVNRK

-515 KLSENY
+515 YSEIEK
-521 ENSFNEESFEKIQQD
+521 ENSFNEEAFEKIQQD

-560 IKSEIKIL
+560 IKNEIKIF

-610 NKNKILSASVESE
+610 NKNKILSASAESE

-663 VFKNTDS
+663 IFKNTDS

-679 KYIWD
+679 KDIWD

-746 ISHMKEEIEKH
+746 ISYMKEEIEKH

>member
-67 AKDYFDIEAINKN
+67 SKDYFDIEAINKN

-98 VERNYKTG
+98 VERNYKIG
-106 KKSGKLSK
+106 KKSGKLTK
-114 TAVLFKTE
+114 TAVLFKNE

-190 LSKKANAH
+190 LSKKANSH
-198 KYNLENSLKSLDIE
+198 KYSLENSLKSLDIE

-236 TENLKKEEKELKA
+236 TENLKKEEKELKT

-271 GELDKNSEYI
+271 DELDKNSEYI

-314 NDEIKIDKEKLEQ
+314 NDEIKTDKEKLEQ

-344 KEISLEKEKEK
+344 KENFLEKEKEK

-461 CLEDKIKNNNNELSE
+461 CLEDKIKNNNSELSE
-476 LEETERLYLVNRK
+476 LEETESLYLVNRK
-489 NYFIYEIEKELHDGD
+489 NYFIYEIEKELHEGN
-504 ICPVCHGVYHK
+504 ICPVCHGIYHK
-515 KLSENY
+515 KLSENC
-521 ENSFNEESFEKIQQD
+521 ENYFNEEAFEKIQQD

-560 IKSEIKIL
+560 IKNEIKIL

-601 NIKEKTDIL
+601 NIKEKTDTL
-610 NKNKILSASVESE
+610 NKNKILSASAESE

-679 KYIWD
+679 KDIWD

-991 VGISGTIVKEI
+991 VGISGTVVKEI

>member
-67 AKDYFDIEAINKN
+67 SKDYFDIEAINKN

-98 VERNYKTG
+98 VERNYKIG
-106 KKSGKLSK
+106 KKSGKLTK
-114 TAVLFKTE
+114 TAVLFKNE

-271 GELDKNSEYI
+271 DELDKNSEYI
-281 AELETKKNMAEK
+281 KELENKKNMAEK

-314 NDEIKIDKEKLEQ
+314 NDEIKTDKEKLEQ

-335 KEVYKNLEE
+335 KEVYRSLEE
-344 KEISLEKEKEK
+344 KENLLEKEKEK

-379 IEKEENLKKEIQNLK
+379 KEKKEILTKEIKNLK

-461 CLEDKIKNNNNELSE
+461 CLEDKIKNNNSELSE

-536 IRKIKSYIQIDCDK
+536 IRKIKSYIQINCDK

-560 IKSEIKIL
+560 IKSEIEII
-568 PSIKDDIENLEN
+568 SDIKNEIENLEN

-646 STDELK
+646 STEELK

-679 KYIWD
+679 KDIWD

-689 WTDKIKNFETQLIQ
+689 WTDKIKTFETQLIQ

-711 KTEYLALSEEI
+711 KTEYLTLSEEI

-735 YINEIEKSIDK
+735 YINKIEKSIDK

>member
-1 MKPLF
+1 MRPLF

-67 AKDYFDIEAINKN
+67 SKDFFDIEAINKN
-80 SQEAKVNFKFKVG
+80 SQGAKVNFKFKVG

-98 VERNYKTG
+98 VERSYKIG

-114 TAVLFKTE
+114 TAVLFKNE
-122 NNEEIKIAENYKEIY
+122 NGEEIKIAENYKEIY

-198 KYNLENSLKSLDIE
+198 KYNLESQLKNLDIE
-212 LSAIGFNEEELNKQ
+212 LSAIGFNEEELNNQ
-226 TEKFEILEKE
+226 LEKFNLLEKE

-249 EIQEMEEIRTL
+249 EIQEMEEIRVL

-271 GELDKNSEYI
+271 DELDKNSEYI

-314 NDEIKIDKEKLEQ
+314 NDEIKTDKEKLEQ

-335 KEVYKNLEE
+335 KEVYRSLEE
-344 KEISLEKEKEK
+344 KENLLEKEKEK

-365 ASEDYKSSIEKESL
+365 ASEDYKSSIEKE
-379 IEKEENLKKEIQNLK
+379 NLTEKKEVLTKEIKCLEI
-394 VQKEKL
+394 QKEKL

-407 TDTLNDLEKEKSEI
+407 SDILESLEKEKSEI
-421 KDVSQDEILNLEK
+421 KDISQDEILNLEK
-434 EILQKKSLYEN
+434 EILQKKSLCEN

-452 LEKIVFNAE
+452 FEKIVFNAE
-461 CLEDKIKNNNNELSE
+461 CLEDKIKNNNSELSE

-489 NYFIYEIEKELHDGD
+489 NYFIYEIEKELHDGN

-515 KLSENY
+515 YSEIEK
-521 ENSFNEESFEKIQQD
+521 ENSFNEDVFEKLQND
-536 IRKIKSYIQIDCDK
+536 IRNIKSSIQIDKDK
-550 LKEYNEKIIE
+550 LVEKNKKIEEIKNEIE
-560 IKSEIKIL
+560 ILPNIKEE
-568 PSIKDDIENLEN
+568 IENLEN
-580 QKEALNKKLKEIVDK
+580 QKKMLNKKLKEIVDK

-601 NIKEKTDIL
+601 NIKEKTDTL
-610 NKNKILSASVESE
+610 NKNKILSASAESE

-646 STDELK
+646 STVELK

-663 VFKNTDS
+663 IFKNTDS

-679 KYIWD
+679 KDIWD

-803 RLLGEITK
+803 RLLGEIAK

-818 NKKRAEEILIEKEK
+818 NKKRAEEILKEKEK

-955 SVLENLKAEGMTV
+955 SVLENLKSEGMTV

-991 VGISGTIVKEI
+991 VGISGTVVKEI

>member
-6 LSIEGL
+6 LSIGGL

-47 GMTLALYG
+47 GMILALYG

-67 AKDYFDIEAINKN
+67 SKDFFDIEAINKN

-98 VERNYKTG
+98 VERSYKIG
-106 KKSGKLSK
+106 KKSGKLTK
-114 TAVLFKTE
+114 TAVLFKNE
-122 NNEEIKIAENYKEIY
+122 NAEEIKIAENYKEIY

-198 KYNLENSLKSLDIE
+198 KYSLENQFKNLDIE

-226 TEKFEILEKE
+226 LEKFNLLEKE

-249 EIQEMEEIRTL
+249 EIQELEEIRTL

-271 GELDKNSEYI
+271 DELDKNSEYI
-281 AELETKKNMAEK
+281 EELETKKNMAEK

-335 KEVYKNLEE
+335 KEVYRSLEE
-344 KEISLEKEKEK
+344 KENLLEKEKQE

-379 IEKEENLKKEIQNLK
+379 IEKEENLKKEIQNLE

-421 KDVSQDEILNLEK
+421 KDISQDEILNLEK

-461 CLEDKIKNNNNELSE
+461 CLEDRIKNSNSELYE
-476 LEETERLYLVNRK
+476 LEETENLYLVKRK
-489 NYFIYEIEKELHDGD
+489 DYFIYEIEKELHEGD
-504 ICPVCHGVYHK
+504 ICPVCHGIYHK
-515 KLSENY
+515 KLSENC
-521 ENSFNEESFEKIQQD
+521 ENYFNEEAFEKIQQD

-560 IKSEIKIL
+560 IKNEIKIL

-580 QKEALNKKLKEIVDK
+580 QKKMLNKKLKKITDK
-595 KNLIEE
+595 KNIIEE
-601 NIKEKTDIL
+601 NIKEKTDTL
-610 NKNKILSASVESE
+610 NKNKILSASAESE

-646 STDELK
+646 STEELK

-663 VFKNTDS
+663 IFKNTDS

-679 KYIWD
+679 KDIWD

-746 ISHMKEEIEKH
+746 ISYMKEEIEKH

-803 RLLGEITK
+803 RLLGEIVK

-818 NKKRAEEILIEKEK
+818 NKKRTEEILIEKEK

-991 VGISGTIVKEI
+991 VGISGTVVKEI

>member
-1 MKPLF
+1 MTDYR
-6 LSIEGL
+6 E
-12 QSFQEKQEI
+12 EI
-21 DFEKIG
+21 KKYFDKEIG
-27 RDGLFGIFGP
+27 VIQHL
-37 TGSGKSTIID
+37 
-47 GMTLALYG
+47 
-55 NIIRFK
+55 
-61 NNSSSE
+61 
-67 AKDYFDIEAINKN
+67 DIEAINKN

-98 VERNYKTG
+98 VERSYKIG
-106 KKSGKLSK
+106 KKSGKLTK
-114 TAVLFKTE
+114 TAVLFKNE
-122 NNEEIKIAENYKEIY
+122 NGEEIKIAENYKEIY

-198 KYNLENSLKSLDIE
+198 KYTFESQLKNLDIE

-226 TEKFEILEKE
+226 LEEFNLLEKE

-249 EIQEMEEIRTL
+249 EIQEMEEIRVI
-260 EENIS
+260 EENIF

-271 GELDKNSEYI
+271 DKLDKNSEYI

-314 NDEIKIDKEKLEQ
+314 NDEIKTDKEKLEQ

-335 KEVYKNLEE
+335 KEVYRSLEE
-344 KEISLEKEKEK
+344 KENLLEKEKQE

-365 ASEDYKSSIEKESL
+365 ASEDYKSSIEKE
-379 IEKEENLKKEIQNLK
+379 NLTEKKEILTKEIKNLEI
-394 VQKEKL
+394 QKEKL

-407 TDTLNDLEKEKSEI
+407 TDILDSLEKEKSEI

-434 EILQKKSLYEN
+434 EILQKKSLCEN

-452 LEKIVFNAE
+452 LEKTVSDKENLEKNIKVSEEKLSKLEKEENI
-461 CLEDKIKNNNNELSE
+461 CLAD
-476 LEETERLYLVNRK
+476 RK
-489 NYFIYEIEKELHDGD
+489 NYFIHEIEKELHDGD
-504 ICPVCHGVYHK
+504 ICPVCHSIYHK
-515 KLSENY
+515 YSESKK
-521 ENSFNEESFEKIQQD
+521 ESSFNEESFEKLQND
-536 IRKIKSYIQIDCDK
+536 IRNIKSSVQIEKDK
-550 LKEYNEKIIE
+550 LAEQNKKMEEIKNEIE
-560 IKSEIKIL
+560 ILPNIKEE
-568 PSIKDDIENLEN
+568 IENLEN
-580 QKEALNKKLKEIVDK
+580 QKENLNKKLKEIADK
-595 KNLIEE
+595 KNLLEE
-601 NIKEKTDIL
+601 NIKEKNDTL
-610 NKNKILSASVESE
+610 NNNKILFAKAESD
-623 LNSKINSLNDI
+623 LNSKINSLDEI
-634 ENRLKEIPEFLF
+634 EKKLKEIPELLL
-646 STDELK
+646 STNELK
-652 ENLENIKKKND
+652 ENLENIKKKNEI
-663 VFKNTDS
+663 FKNIDL

-679 KYIWD
+679 KEIWD

-770 YKEQLKN
+770 YKDQLKN

-803 RLLGEITK
+803 RLLGEISK

-818 NKKRAEEILIEKEK
+818 NKKRAEEILKEKEK

-991 VGISGTIVKEI
+991 VGISGTVVKEI

>member
-47 GMTLALYG
+47 GMILALYG

-67 AKDYFDIEAINKN
+67 SKDFFDIEAINKN

-98 VERNYKTG
+98 VERSYKIG
-106 KKSGKLSK
+106 KKSGNLTK
-114 TAVLFKTE
+114 TAVLFKNE
-122 NNEEIKIAENYKEIY
+122 NAEEIKIAENYKEIY

-198 KYNLENSLKSLDIE
+198 KYSLENQFKNLDIE

-226 TEKFEILEKE
+226 LEKFNLLEKE

-249 EIQEMEEIRTL
+249 EIQELEEIRTL

-271 GELDKNSEYI
+271 DELDKNSEYI

-335 KEVYKNLEE
+335 KEVYRSLEE
-344 KEISLEKEKEK
+344 KENLLEKEKEK

-379 IEKEENLKKEIQNLK
+379 IEKEENLKKEIQNLE

-407 TDTLNDLEKEKSEI
+407 TDTLNDLEKEKSKI

-461 CLEDKIKNNNNELSE
+461 CLEDKIKNNNSELSE
-476 LEETERLYLVNRK
+476 LEETESLYLVNRK
-489 NYFIYEIEKELHDGD
+489 NYFIYEIEKELHEGD
-504 ICPVCHGVYHK
+504 ICPVCHGIYHK
-515 KLSENY
+515 KLSENC
-521 ENSFNEESFEKIQQD
+521 ENYFNEEAFEKIQQD

-560 IKSEIKIL
+560 IKNEIKIL

-580 QKEALNKKLKEIVDK
+580 QKKMLNKKLKEITDK
-595 KNLIEE
+595 KNIIEE
-601 NIKEKTDIL
+601 NIKEKTDTL
-610 NKNKILSASVESE
+610 NKNKILSASAESE

-646 STDELK
+646 STEELK

-663 VFKNTDS
+663 IFKNTDS

-679 KYIWD
+679 KDIWD

-803 RLLGEITK
+803 RLLGEIVK

-818 NKKRAEEILIEKEK
+818 NKKRTEEILIEKEK

>member
-67 AKDYFDIEAINKN
+67 SKDFFDIEAINKN

-98 VERNYKTG
+98 VERSYKIG
-106 KKSGKLSK
+106 KKSGKLTK
-114 TAVLFKTE
+114 TAVLFKNE
-122 NNEEIKIAENYKEIY
+122 NGEEIKIAENYKEIY

-154 SVVLPQGNF
+154 SVILPQGNF

-198 KYNLENSLKSLDIE
+198 KYNLESQLKNLDIE

-226 TEKFEILEKE
+226 LEEFNLLEKE

-249 EIQEMEEIRTL
+249 EIQEMEEIRVL

-271 GELDKNSEYI
+271 DELDKNSEYI

-314 NDEIKIDKEKLEQ
+314 NDEIKTDKEKLEQ

-335 KEVYKNLEE
+335 KEVYRSLEE
-344 KEISLEKEKEK
+344 KENLLEKEKEK

-365 ASEDYKSSIEKESL
+365 ASEDYKSSIEKE
-379 IEKEENLKKEIQNLK
+379 NLTEKKEVLTKEIKCLEI
-394 VQKEKL
+394 QKEKL

-407 TDTLNDLEKEKSEI
+407 SDILESLEKEKSEI
-421 KDVSQDEILNLEK
+421 KDISQDEILNLEK
-434 EILQKKSLYEN
+434 EILQKKSLCEN

-452 LEKIVFNAE
+452 LEKTVSDKEKLEKNIKVSEEKLSKLEKEENI
-461 CLEDKIKNNNNELSE
+461 CLAD
-476 LEETERLYLVNRK
+476 RK

-515 KLSENY
+515 YSEI
-521 ENSFNEESFEKIQQD
+521 EKESFFNEESFEKLQND
-536 IRKIKSYIQIDCDK
+536 IRNIKSSVQIDKDK
-550 LKEYNEKIIE
+550 LVEKNKKIEEIKNEIE
-560 IKSEIKIL
+560 ILPNIKEE
-568 PSIKDDIENLEN
+568 IENLEN
-580 QKEALNKKLKEIVDK
+580 QKKMLNKKLKEIVDK

-601 NIKEKTDIL
+601 NIKEKTDTL
-610 NKNKILSASVESE
+610 NKNKILSASAESE

-646 STDELK
+646 STVELK

-663 VFKNTDS
+663 IFKNIDL

-679 KYIWD
+679 KEIWD

-689 WTDKIKNFETQLIQ
+689 WTEKIKNFETQLIQ

-770 YKEQLKN
+770 YKDQLKN

-803 RLLGEITK
+803 RLLGEISK

-818 NKKRAEEILIEKEK
+818 NKKRAEEILKEKEK

-955 SVLENLKAEGMTV
+955 SVLENLKSEGMTV

-991 VGISGTIVKEI
+991 VGISGTVVKEI

>member
-67 AKDYFDIEAINKN
+67 SKDYFDIEAINKN

-98 VERNYKTG
+98 VERSYKIG
-106 KKSGKLSK
+106 KKSGKLTK
-114 TAVLFKTE
+114 TAVLFKNE

-271 GELDKNSEYI
+271 DELDKNSEYI

-344 KEISLEKEKEK
+344 KEIFLEKEKEK

-379 IEKEENLKKEIQNLK
+379 IGKEENLKKEIQNLK

-461 CLEDKIKNNNNELSE
+461 CLEDRIKNSNSELYE
-476 LEETERLYLVNRK
+476 LEETENLYLVKRK
-489 NYFIYEIEKELHDGD
+489 DYFIYEIEKELHEGD
-504 ICPVCHGVYHK
+504 ICPVCHGIYHK
-515 KLSENY
+515 KLSENC
-521 ENSFNEESFEKIQQD
+521 ENYFNEEAFEKIQQD

-560 IKSEIKIL
+560 IKNEIKIL

-580 QKEALNKKLKEIVDK
+580 QKKMLNKKLKEITDK
-595 KNLIEE
+595 KNIIEE
-601 NIKEKTDIL
+601 NIKEKTDTL
-610 NKNKILSASVESE
+610 NKNKILSASAESE

-646 STDELK
+646 STEELK

-663 VFKNTDS
+663 IFKNTDS

-679 KYIWD
+679 KDIWD

>member
-67 AKDYFDIEAINKN
+67 SKDYFDIEAINKN

-98 VERNYKTG
+98 VERNYKIG

-271 GELDKNSEYI
+271 DELDKNSEYI
-281 AELETKKNMAEK
+281 TELETKKNMAEK

-314 NDEIKIDKEKLEQ
+314 NDEIKTDKEKLEQ

-344 KEISLEKEKEK
+344 KENFLEKEKEK

-461 CLEDKIKNNNNELSE
+461 CLEDKIKNNNSELSE
-476 LEETERLYLVNRK
+476 LEETESLYLVNRK
-489 NYFIYEIEKELHDGD
+489 NYFIYEIEKELHEGD
-504 ICPVCHGVYHK
+504 ICPVCHGIYHK
-515 KLSENY
+515 KLSENC
-521 ENSFNEESFEKIQQD
+521 ENYFNEEAFEKIQQD

-550 LKEYNEKIIE
+550 LKEYDEKIIE
-560 IKSEIKIL
+560 IKSEIEII
-568 PSIKDDIENLEN
+568 SDIKNDIENLEN
-580 QKEALNKKLKEIVDK
+580 QKEALNKKLKETADK

-601 NIKEKTDIL
+601 NIKEKTDTL
-610 NKNKILSASVESE
+610 NKNKILYASAESE

-663 VFKNTDS
+663 IFKNTDS

-679 KYIWD
+679 KNIWD

-875 TNGRYR
+875 TNGHYR

>member
-47 GMTLALYG
+47 GMILALYG

-67 AKDYFDIEAINKN
+67 SKDFFDIEAINKN

-98 VERNYKTG
+98 VERSYKIG
-106 KKSGKLSK
+106 KKSGKLTK
-114 TAVLFKTE
+114 TAVLFKNE
-122 NNEEIKIAENYKEIY
+122 NAEEIKIAENYKEIY

-198 KYNLENSLKSLDIE
+198 KYSLENQFKNLDIE

-226 TEKFEILEKE
+226 LEKFNLLEKE

-249 EIQEMEEIRTL
+249 EIQELEEIRTL

-271 GELDKNSEYI
+271 DELDKNSEYI
-281 AELETKKNMAEK
+281 EELETKKNMAEK

-335 KEVYKNLEE
+335 KEVYRSLEE
-344 KEISLEKEKEK
+344 KENLLEKEKEK

-379 IEKEENLKKEIQNLK
+379 IEKEENLKKEIQNLE

-421 KDVSQDEILNLEK
+421 KDISQDEILNLEK

-461 CLEDKIKNNNNELSE
+461 CLEDRIKNSNSELYE
-476 LEETERLYLVNRK
+476 LEETENLYLVKRK
-489 NYFIYEIEKELHDGD
+489 DYFIYEIEKELHEGD
-504 ICPVCHGVYHK
+504 ICPVCHGIYHK

-560 IKSEIKIL
+560 IKSEIEII
-568 PSIKDDIENLEN
+568 SDIKNEIENLEN
-580 QKEALNKKLKEIVDK
+580 WKEMLNKNLKEITNK
-595 KNLIEE
+595 KNIIEK
-601 NIKEKTDIL
+601 NIKEKNDIL
-610 NKNKILSASVESE
+610 NNNKILSAKIENE
-623 LNSKINSLNDI
+623 LNLKINSLNEI
-634 ENRLKEIPEFLF
+634 EKKLKEIPEFLF

-652 ENLENIKKKND
+652 ENLEIIKKKNEI
-663 VFKNTDS
+663 FKNLDTE
-670 QLNELRKEK
+670 LNELRKNK
-679 KYIWD
+679 KYIQD
-684 TKITV
+684 EKITK
-689 WTDKIKNFETQLIQ
+689 WTEAIKREEHKFIQ

-818 NKKRAEEILIEKEK
+818 NKKRTEEILIEKEK